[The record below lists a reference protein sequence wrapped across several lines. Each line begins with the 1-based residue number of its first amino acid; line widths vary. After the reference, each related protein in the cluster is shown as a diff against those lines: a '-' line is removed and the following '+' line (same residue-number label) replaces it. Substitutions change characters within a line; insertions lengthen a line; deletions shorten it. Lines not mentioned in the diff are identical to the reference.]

1 MKGMLNKQSIGAV
14 AFLGMLSWNVNAQT
28 ACGDIEYKAEILENY
43 PEIEDACQGVIERN
57 GKMYTKVYARI
68 GRIDPMDR
76 RSVQLI
82 MDDGSLGPRH
92 RIKQRPNFNVTTYDG
107 DTIEWEELASNQD
120 ITVYIPHD
128 RWAMVH
134 VDEEDGG
141 EVTEFAMVPV
151 SDELPSTATNRYV
164 SLYAG
169 ITALLLSGMLW
180 WRRKGV
186 KS

>member
-14 AFLGMLSWNVNAQT
+14 VFLGMLSWNVNAQT
-28 ACGDIEYKAEILENY
+28 SCDDVEYKAEILDNY
-43 PEIEDACQGVIERN
+43 PELADACQGVIERN
-57 GKMYTKVYARI
+57 GKMYTKVQARI
-68 GRIDPMDR
+68 GYKDAGDR

-92 RIKQRPNFNVTTYDG
+92 RIRQRPNFNVTTYDG
-107 DTIEWEELASNQD
+107 ETIEWEELAPNQD

-134 VDEEDGG
+134 IDEEEGG

-151 SDELPSTATNRYV
+151 SDELPSTASNRYV
-164 SLYAG
+164 PLFAG
-169 ITALLLSGMLW
+169 LSALVFSGLLWG
-180 WRRKGV
+180 RRKWN